1 MYRINISFLFPVWC
15 LVWYRT
21 IVYLTPPFLILLCMH
36 VYLCRYKLIVWCL
49 RIGLNGADHRHCRW
63 RRRNATYSKA
73 NQSAYS
79 QKNLRANLWAQ
90 KFIFRRLRRFKLV
103 SQSIDGRIIPRIRI
117 RCRSPICDFR
127 FPLKHCTVASLHQV
141 KVNWTVDTSRHA
153 HVRIILFS
161 LSSSSSLIITHT
173 WLITTTYIRW

>member
-1 MYRINISFLFPVWC
+1 MFKCFNVLFPVWC
-15 LVWYRT
+15 LFWYRT
-21 IVYLTPPFLILLCMH
+21 VVYLTPPFLILLCMH

-117 RCRSPICDFR
+117 RCRHYALYLHPG
-127 FPLKHCTVASLHQV
+127 TVTIFSRAQSVSMCVTPPRSL
-141 KVNWTVDTSRHA
+141 
-153 HVRIILFS
+153 
-161 LSSSSSLIITHT
+161 
-173 WLITTTYIRW
+173 